1 MLNPIKSWFSKRDV
15 QTWRTAVAAMRREYT
30 GEPLTEEAAGANPL
44 ELFERWYAE
53 AAEQSL
59 FDANAFVL
67 STVSENRPHA
77 RVVLLKGFDER
88 GLVFYTNYESD
99 KARQIDANPE
109 VALTFN
115 WPESFR
121 QLRIEGTASRISGA
135 ESDAYFNARPAES
148 NLSAVISPQ
157 SRPVE
162 SRQWLEEKQEALK
175 TELQVSG
182 KPLERPANWGGYR
195 IMPKYWEFWQGRTGR
210 LHDRI
215 AFIPDAS
222 RPNTWKTQRLAP

>member
-1 MLNPIKSWFSKRDV
+1 
-15 QTWRTAVAAMRREYT
+15 MRREYT
-30 GEPLTEEAAGANPL
+30 GEPLTEEIAGDDPL
-44 ELFERWYAE
+44 QLFEQWYAE

-67 STVSENRPHA
+67 STVSDNRPHG

-99 KARQIDANPE
+99 KARQIEANPE
-109 VALTFN
+109 VSLTFN

-121 QLRIEGTASRISGA
+121 QLRAEGQAERISRK
-135 ESDAYFNARPAES
+135 ESDAYFNARPTES

-157 SRPVE
+157 SRVVE
-162 SRQWLEEKQEALK
+162 SRQWLEQKQDVLK
-175 TELQVSG
+175 TSLQDTG
-182 KPLERPANWGGYR
+182 ETLKRPENWGGYR
-195 IMPKYWEFWQGRTGR
+195 IRPRYWEFWQGRTGR

-215 AFIPDAS
+215 VFIQDETNPAV
-222 RPNTWKTQRLAP
+222 WKKQRLAP